1 MQDKQWYH
9 TQTFESGTLK
19 WRSPAIHRT
28 MVYFSLTACD
38 ITVVNFSNSF
48 SMKCTRPIL
57 QSAWQ
62 NCSLRF
68 VQTMKQ
74 FWMLMKVTI
83 QGRGEESMWHRT
95 TTKKISKAY
104 DQIQC
109 TNMFSLIP
117 RLPPLPLRRGLVHIV
132 CVCTKYPRFLG
143 IRKNNEYLPY
153 V

>member
-1 MQDKQWYH
+1 MYH

-19 WRSPAIHRT
+19 WHCPALHRT
-28 MVYFSLTACD
+28 MGYFSLTACD

-57 QSAWQ
+57 HSAWQ
-62 NCSLRF
+62 NCSLKF

-95 TTKKISKAY
+95 TTKKTFKVY

-109 TNMFSLIP
+109 NTIYLASSPGFSLS
-117 RLPPLPLRRGLVHIV
+117 PLRRGLVCIV
-132 CVCTKYPRFLG
+132 CASTKVFR
-143 IRKNNEYLPY
+143 EYFS
-153 V
+153 